1 MSTEPEFTEEQ
12 LRALEAEMDRIT
24 VDEVLVQTMVS
35 LLNLGARKAGLAG
48 GMPGGPPPTPDWE
61 QARQAI
67 DAVRALVPM
76 VEPRHPEQ
84 GRALR
89 DMLSQLQ
96 MAYARMA
103 PAGAGEV
110 GAGDAPEPPAGGPGP
125 AAGPQPEG
133 PAADQAPEGPGPAQ
147 RSGRLWI
154 PGQ

>member
-12 LRALEAEMDRIT
+12 LRQLEAEMDRIT

-35 LLNLGARKAGLAG
+35 LLNLGARKAGLTAG
-48 GMPGGPPPTPDWE
+48 LPGAEPPPPDWE

-67 DAVRALVPM
+67 DAVRVLVPL

-96 MAYARMA
+96 MAF
-103 PAGAGEV
+103 
-110 GAGDAPEPPAGGPGP
+110 
-125 AAGPQPEG
+125 
-133 PAADQAPEGPGPAQ
+133 AQ
-147 RSGRLWI
+147 G
-154 PGQ
+154 